1 MCLIPSEALAQAE
14 DAGLDGPASCRPPT
28 TITLSWEAPSFQ
40 AAKGIVHAPYAK
52 PAVLEGNGLA
62 APLRPRLFNGGGAQ
76 KARPDARLREERRR
90 ARLSH
95 RSKRCRAEAE
105 SRFGS
110 QGGVTGM
117 PRPTDRAATG

>member
-1 MCLIPSEALAQAE
+1 MSLIPSEASAQAE
-14 DAGLDGPASCRPPT
+14 DAGPDGPASCRPPT

-40 AAKGIVHAPYAK
+40 GIVHAPYAK

-76 KARPDARLREERRR
+76 KARPDARLRVERRR

-117 PRPTDRAATG
+117 PRPTPDRAATG